1 MDGRIL
7 VIRGGAIG
15 DFILTLPAIRL
26 VRDAFP
32 RAALE
37 ILGYKHIVS
46 LAEGRFYAQATR
58 SIEYAPMARFFVP
71 GAELDAELSAYFSGF
86 QQIISYLSDP
96 QGYFAANLSRT
107 GAKQVLHAYSTLD
120 ASAHAAVQL
129 ARPLEKLALY
139 LEHPAAEVFPNAHD
153 HAAAAGLLSRM
164 GGPFIALHP
173 GSGSER
179 KNWMP
184 ERWAEVVE
192 GLLEKYPHLRL
203 LLIGGEA
210 DERPLAAVLARVG
223 ARAEVVRHLALPHLA
238 AVLHRCQLF
247 LGHDTGIAHLAGAS
261 GAPCLLLFGP
271 TDPAV
276 WAPRNALVQVLEA
289 PCGDFARLSVERVLA
304 HAIHILSWRT
314 AGEEG
319 DSFPGRPGRG

>member
-26 VRDAFP
+26 LRDAFP
-32 RAALE
+32 RAGLE

-96 QGYFAANLSRT
+96 QGHFAANLCRA
-107 GAKQVLHAYSTLD
+107 GAKHVLHAYAPPEGS
-120 ASAHAAVQL
+120 SHAAAQL

-139 LEHPAAEVFPNAHD
+139 LENPAAEVFPSARD
-153 HAAAAGLLSRM
+153 HAAAAGLVTQM
-164 GGPFIALHP
+164 GGAFIALHP

-184 ERWAEVVE
+184 ERWATVVE
-192 GLLEKYPHLRL
+192 GLLEKYPGLGL

-210 DERPLAAVLARVG
+210 DERPVAAVLARVG
-223 ARAEVVRHLALPHLA
+223 SRAQVARHLPLPHLA
-238 AVLHRCQLF
+238 AVLQQCQLF

-276 WAPRNALVQVLEA
+276 WAPRNTHVHVLEA
-289 PCGDFARLSVERVLA
+289 PCGDFARLSVDRVLA
-304 HAIHILSWRT
+304 NAIHLLSCRNS
-314 AGEEG
+314 GE
-319 DSFPGRPGRG
+319 